1 MNEEKHKHRCAV
13 RQFIKYRIEW
23 EFETG
28 SLNKFRDWVKTDRV
42 RPLWLA
48 VQQDYIIQYRLGNRG
63 TWGIWL

>member
-1 MNEEKHKHRCAV
+1 MPISEQKHKHRCSV
-13 RQFIKYRIEW
+13 RYFLYLRFEIGLD
-23 EFETG
+23 EFRKWIN
-28 SLNKFRDWVKTDRV
+28 SDRV